1 MAATKQQQPE
11 EMRQTEL
18 ELTGDE
24 LLVAQDVKKYFPVT
38 RGIVFQKEVASV
50 KAVDGVSFALHEQAC
65 HLDEATKARE
75 AAKLVATLT
84 AGAPS

>member
-1 MAATKQQQPE
+1 MAATKQPE

-24 LLVAQDVKKYFPVT
+24 LLVAQDVKKYFPIT

-50 KAVDGVSFALHEQAC
+50 KAVDGVSFALHEG
-65 HLDEATKARE
+65 ETSRSSRARRC
-75 AAKLVATLT
+75 ARS
-84 AGAPS
+84 GAR